1 MSYRRLAASAAVLAA
16 GFALVPAPAHA
27 ADPAS
32 GRPGPHGVARP
43 DRVGPQQRE
52 AAAFTSPADR
62 SVRPAPAAGEA
73 GAASADAARNE
84 IAVGLKAFT
93 TSAHGIEVDA
103 TTTGTANA
111 VSVSVDWGDGTAG
124 EETSA
129 GGQTLTVPHQYGKP
143 GGYTV
148 RVTVT
153 DRATQA
159 SAVNQIA
166 VWTQGSHFT
175 PHTPKR
181 LLDTRNGTGAS
192 QGKVPAHGQVRLRI
206 GGNAEIPAGV
216 TAVVLNVTVTNTTG
230 GGHITAYPDGG
241 ERPTT
246 SNVNFAPGQTVPN
259 LVIVPVGRNGYVN
272 LYNGG
277 WEGVDLIADVTGYF
291 TKSASSG
298 YTPMDPQRLVD
309 TRNGTGA
316 PKGRIKGYGTLT
328 KPIEGLDNATAVA
341 LNVTVTNP
349 GSDGHLTVF
358 PGSGAAPA
366 VSNLNFGAGQTIA
379 NAVIVPVGPSGEISI
394 RNGGW
399 NPTDVVIDIVGY
411 YSPSGPNAYVP
422 LKPDR
427 LLDTRDGATWPWGP
441 LGGRGYVYMPLADG
455 FPHTKGFVLNTTVT
469 NPEGAGHLA
478 VAPDPNSLADY
489 DNGTEQW
496 PPTPTSS
503 TLNWTRGK
511 TVPNLVQAGTGPY
524 GIIDIWNQSDADIDL
539 VVDLFGLYEDN

>member
-16 GFALVPAPAHA
+16 GVALAPAPAHA
-27 ADPAS
+27 AGPAS
-32 GRPGPHGVARP
+32 GRPEPHGIAKP
-43 DRVGPQQRE
+43 DQVRPQQRE

-62 SVRPAPAAGEA
+62 SVRQAPAAGRA
-73 GAASADAARNE
+73 GAASGDTAQNE
-84 IAVGLKAFT
+84 IAVGLQAFT

-103 TTTGTANA
+103 ATTGTANA
-111 VSVSVDWGDGTAG
+111 VSVSVDWGDGTASEG
-124 EETSA
+124 TSA
-129 GGQTLTVPHQYGKP
+129 GGQKLTTPHQYGKP

-153 DRATQA
+153 DHVTQA

-175 PHTPKR
+175 PHTPQR
-181 LLDTRNGTGAS
+181 LLDTRNGTGGYR
-192 QGKVPAHGQVRLRI
+192 GKVPAYGQARLRI
-206 GGNAEIPAGV
+206 GGNAAIPAGV
-216 TAVVLNVTVTNTTG
+216 TAVVLNVTVTNTTS

-241 ERPTT
+241 EKPTT

-259 LVIVPVGRNGYVN
+259 LVIVPVGRDGYVN

-298 YTPMDPQRLVD
+298 YTPLDPQRLVD

-316 PKGRIKGYGTLT
+316 PQGQIKGYGTLT
-328 KPIEGLDNATAVA
+328 KPIRGLANATAVA

-349 GSDGHLTVF
+349 RSDGHLTVF
-358 PGSGAAPA
+358 PGSGTAPA
-366 VSNLNFGAGQTIA
+366 VSNLNFSAGQTIA
-379 NAVIVPVGPSGEISI
+379 NAVIVPVSASGEISI

-399 NPTDVVIDIVGY
+399 NPTDVIIDIVGY
-411 YSPSGPNAYVP
+411 YSPAGPNAYVP

-441 LGGRGYVYMPLADG
+441 LSGRSYVYMPLADG

-469 NPEGAGHLA
+469 NPKGPGHLA

-503 TLNWTRGK
+503 TLNWTRGR

-539 VVDLFGLYEDN
+539 VVDIFGLYEDN